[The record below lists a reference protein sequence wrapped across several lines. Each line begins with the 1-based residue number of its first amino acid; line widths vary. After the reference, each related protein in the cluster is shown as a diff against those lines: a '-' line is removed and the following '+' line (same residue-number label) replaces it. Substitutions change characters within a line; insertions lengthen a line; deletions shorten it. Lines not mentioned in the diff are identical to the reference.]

1 MPTKL
6 LLRVQTAL
14 SLTERTFFRLPV
26 FIGRKVA
33 EGHCTIEDR
42 SSSKLHASVDV
53 RDGQVWVR
61 DAGSKN
67 GTFALGRRLEPDRW
81 TAIGSIDR
89 PVEFRIGGTTF
100 QAQVFQEPERASI
113 GANTLSG
120 HLKGFE
126 PVPATVRMAAQVG
139 GLAPQRHSNTVVARL
154 PSEPPNEGSG
164 GRAASAGAVF
174 DGLLPVC
181 RDAFVAMAALPRVIG
196 NAIEAAPFPDRTK
209 ICVELLRF
217 FPQLA
222 DNVEIRDIF
231 QRNGVVLPPIEQGST
246 KGAAALRA
254 MTDLAI
260 WYTGRQVELANSAEV
275 SAFARRLQTTLD
287 DFLLGYIPLLTGLS
301 KFEDQMAIRG
311 PDSAAAP
318 LPSAAELAASLLDW
332 RRDDARPR
340 ANLRASLAELM
351 MHQVAL
357 LRGVMRGV
365 KALLTELS
373 PAVIEEALERE
384 PPARGALGRM
394 FSRPD
399 PWTVYKRRH
408 SDLADEEN
416 ERFRLLFGSDFVSEY
431 RQFTH
436 EGHGEGGTDG
446 E

>member
-14 SLTERTFFRLPV
+14 GLTERTFFRLPV

-53 RDGQVWVR
+53 RDGQVWLR

-67 GTFALGRRLEPDRW
+67 GTFALGRRLDPDRW
-81 TAIGSIDR
+81 TPIGSIDR

-100 QAQVFQEPERASI
+100 QAQVFQEPELASI

-126 PVPATVRMAAQVG
+126 PVPATVRMAAPVG
-139 GLAPQRHSNTVVARL
+139 GPVPLRHSNTVVARL
-154 PSEPPNEGSG
+154 PSEPMNEASG

-222 DNVEIRDIF
+222 ENVEVRDIF

-373 PAVIEEALERE
+373 PVVIEEALERE

>member
-1 MPTKL
+1 
-6 LLRVQTAL
+6 
-14 SLTERTFFRLPV
+14 
-26 FIGRKVA
+26 
-33 EGHCTIEDR
+33 
-42 SSSKLHASVDV
+42 
-53 RDGQVWVR
+53 
-61 DAGSKN
+61 
-67 GTFALGRRLEPDRW
+67 
-81 TAIGSIDR
+81 
-89 PVEFRIGGTTF
+89 
-100 QAQVFQEPERASI
+100 
-113 GANTLSG
+113 
-120 HLKGFE
+120 
-126 PVPATVRMAAQVG
+126 
-139 GLAPQRHSNTVVARL
+139 
-154 PSEPPNEGSG
+154 
-164 GRAASAGAVF
+164 
-174 DGLLPVC
+174 
-181 RDAFVAMAALPRVIG
+181 
-196 NAIEAAPFPDRTK
+196 
-209 ICVELLRF
+209 
-217 FPQLA
+217 
-222 DNVEIRDIF
+222 
-231 QRNGVVLPPIEQGST
+231 
-246 KGAAALRA
+246 
-254 MTDLAI
+254 
-260 WYTGRQVELANSAEV
+260 
-275 SAFARRLQTTLD
+275 
-287 DFLLGYIPLLTGLS
+287 
-301 KFEDQMAIRG
+301 MAIRG

>member
-6 LLRVQTAL
+6 LLRMQTAL
-14 SLTERTFFRLPV
+14 GLTERTFVRLPV

-53 RDGQVWVR
+53 RDGQFWLR

-67 GTFALGRRLEPDRW
+67 GTFALGRRLDPDRW
-81 TAIGSIDR
+81 TAVGSIDR

-100 QAQVFQEPERASI
+100 QAQVVQEPERASI

-126 PVPATVRMAAQVG
+126 PVPATVRMGAQVG
-139 GLAPQRHSNTVVARL
+139 GQVPQRHSNTVVAR
-154 PSEPPNEGSG
+154 PPPEPMNEASG
-164 GRAASAGAVF
+164 GRSATAGAVL
-174 DGLLPVC
+174 DSLLPVC
-181 RDAFVAMAALPRVIG
+181 RDAFVAMATLPRVIG

-209 ICVELLRF
+209 ICGELLRF

-222 DNVEIRDIF
+222 DNVAVRDIF
-231 QRNGVVLPPIEQGST
+231 QRNGVVLPPIEQGNT
-246 KGAAALRA
+246 KEAAALRA

-318 LPSAAELAASLLDW
+318 LPSAAELAANLLDW
-332 RRDDARPR
+332 RRDDTRPR

-373 PAVIEEALERE
+373 PVVIEEALERE

-436 EGHGEGGTDG
+436 EGHGEGGADG